1 MVKVLKNKRAKGK
14 DMEMKYNF
22 DEVID
27 RYDTNSVKYE
37 NAKEEEPDLK
47 DDFIPLWIADMDF
60 ACPPEVI
67 KAMHERLDR
76 KILGYSDILDSKY
89 MDAVKNWMYTHY
101 EWIPPMDHMVIS
113 PGVVPAISNLIQLL
127 TDENDKVLILTPS
140 YKPFYSAIVNN
151 KRIPIYSSL
160 IYEDKKYKLDFE
172 NLERQLQDANLF
184 VFCSPHNP
192 TGRIWT
198 EEELRK
204 VVALC
209 EKESVPIICDEIHQ
223 DIHREG
229 KQYIPLMKLFPE
241 KNFIYTCTA
250 PSKTFNMAGNH
261 LSNIFIPNNDIL
273 KKWCDKFYYLP
284 NPLSIAATEAA
295 YSKGSEWVKELNM
308 YIDKNFEFIKNFF
321 ERYMPK
327 IQFEIPE
334 GTYLAWFNMKNYGLS
349 DKDVHDIFIKD
360 AGVFIE
366 GAGMFVKDD
375 EDWIRMNIACPK
387 VILEQALNRMK
398 DAFANN

>member
-127 TDENDKVLILTPS
+127 TDENDKVLILTPA

-172 NLERQLQDANLF
+172 NLERQLQDAKLF

-204 VVALC
+204 L
-209 EKESVPIICDEIHQ
+209 
-223 DIHREG
+223 
-229 KQYIPLMKLFPE
+229 L
-241 KNFIYTCTA
+241 
-250 PSKTFNMAGNH
+250 
-261 LSNIFIPNNDIL
+261 
-273 KKWCDKFYYLP
+273 DKYDLY
-284 NPLSIAATEAA
+284 
-295 YSKGSEWVKELNM
+295 
-308 YIDKNFEFIKNFF
+308 D
-321 ERYMPK
+321 
-327 IQFEIPE
+327 
-334 GTYLAWFNMKNYGLS
+334 
-349 DKDVHDIFIKD
+349 DIFLTTINKL
-360 AGVFIE
+360 
-366 GAGMFVKDD
+366 
-375 EDWIRMNIACPK
+375 W
-387 VILEQALNRMK
+387 
-398 DAFANN
+398 

>member
-1 MVKVLKNKRAKGK
+1 M
-14 DMEMKYNF
+14 
-22 DEVID
+22 
-27 RYDTNSVKYE
+27 
-37 NAKEEEPDLK
+37 
-47 DDFIPLWIADMDF
+47 
-60 ACPPEVI
+60 
-67 KAMHERLDR
+67 
-76 KILGYSDILDSKY
+76 
-89 MDAVKNWMYTHY
+89 HY

-127 TDENDKVLILTPS
+127 TDENDKVLILTPA

-172 NLERQLQDANLF
+172 NLERQLQDAKLF

-209 EKESVPIICDEIHQ
+209 EKESVSIICDEIHQ

-327 IQFEIPE
+327 VQFEIPE